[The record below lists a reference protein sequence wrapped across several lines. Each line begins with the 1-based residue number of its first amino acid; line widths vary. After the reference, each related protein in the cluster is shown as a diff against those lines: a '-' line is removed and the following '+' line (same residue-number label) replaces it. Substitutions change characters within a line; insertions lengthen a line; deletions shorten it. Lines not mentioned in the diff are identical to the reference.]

1 MVFQKELFEKG
12 FDSRI
17 FGENMPGSIED
28 LRKYYRKNDFTV
40 KYQSY
45 KRPVENNAEAK
56 VYEKACEQF
65 KSAFIK
71 AICDENGKNK
81 RKNLMNFTKNAPIVV
96 LEEADEKYIIG
107 EVMKIL
113 KDETVLSDAME
124 AFSDMW
130 NWQFEEAIAKELDNM
145 GIKPTDNPDDVD
157 FSDELALKIL
167 DSVADIAV
175 EETVSLLLQ
184 VQNVPGIISA
194 CVKHPQREDFTN
206 IKNNYDRN
214 NFLRKWYGAYKD
226 ENGKWV
232 FPEVVGFNELHDY
245 EVPYSENPATYTE
258 LLDIKKKFLQC
269 LCEEDRI
276 IFRLTEG
283 GYTQKE
289 IAKVLNFKSQG
300 TVAKRIRKMQK
311 EIEYF
316 RKF

>member
-1 MVFQKELFEKG
+1 
-12 FDSRI
+12 
-17 FGENMPGSIED
+17 
-28 LRKYYRKNDFTV
+28 
-40 KYQSY
+40 
-45 KRPVENNAEAK
+45 
-56 VYEKACEQF
+56 
-65 KSAFIK
+65 
-71 AICDENGKNK
+71 
-81 RKNLMNFTKNAPIVV
+81 
-96 LEEADEKYIIG
+96 
-107 EVMKIL
+107 
-113 KDETVLSDAME
+113 
-124 AFSDMW
+124 
-130 NWQFEEAIAKELDNM
+130 M
-145 GIKPTDNPDDVD
+145 GIKPADNPDDVD
-157 FSDELALKIL
+157 FSEELMLKIL
-167 DSVADIAV
+167 DSVADTAV

-184 VQNVPGIISA
+184 LQNVPGIISA

-232 FPEVVGFNELHDY
+232 FPDVVGFNELHDY
-245 EVPYSENPATYTE
+245 EIPYSENPATYTE